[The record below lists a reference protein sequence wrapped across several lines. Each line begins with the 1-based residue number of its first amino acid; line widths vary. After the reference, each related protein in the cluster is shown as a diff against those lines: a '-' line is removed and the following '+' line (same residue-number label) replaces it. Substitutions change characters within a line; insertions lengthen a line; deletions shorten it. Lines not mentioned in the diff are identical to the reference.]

1 MIASHSSSACISEI
15 KIQKSTRSLH
25 KSLFRVVF
33 SCCSRI
39 VEIKIIETWDRKDRK
54 KNWDRIVFGIDV
66 QDKIIVFIL
75 FDYGE

>member
-1 MIASHSSSACISEI
+1 LQVIHRVLAFMRSRY
-15 KIQKSTRSLH
+15 IQKSTRSLH

-54 KNWDRIVFGIDV
+54 KNGYKIVFGNDV
-66 QDKIIVFIL
+66 QDKMIVFIL
-75 FDYGE
+75 FNYGE